1 MVFDLD
7 VFFKK
12 FNEDFQIRNYEQIR
26 CVCSTLE
33 KELLKRGLRIFYSII
48 IQTHKDE
55 FEMEFIDNAFNNWDV
70 TFKDSDHYTIEDSL
84 GKTMER
90 MKNRAFKTHIYSEV
104 FLEKFKEL
112 VNVCF
117 IDFEMLDET
126 TNIAPFMK
134 RSIQYSNKCK
144 SLITFKK
151 IKEYFEEQNCTERC
165 YERVF
170 TFDEFKELAFLA

>member
-1 MVFDLD
+1 
-7 VFFKK
+7 
-12 FNEDFQIRNYEQIR
+12 
-26 CVCSTLE
+26 
-33 KELLKRGLRIFYSII
+33 
-48 IQTHKDE
+48 
-55 FEMEFIDNAFNNWDV
+55 
-70 TFKDSDHYTIEDSL
+70 
-84 GKTMER
+84 
-90 MKNRAFKTHIYSEV
+90 V